1 MRKHEL
7 LGLVDMMIKNNL
19 AGWDDGVKL
28 KHDSYMKG
36 KADMAQE
43 LKPLINQLQE
53 QTYENTDDQ
62 I

>member
-36 KADMAQE
+36 RADALDE

-53 QTYENTDDQ
+53 QTHENADN
-62 I
+62 